1 MDLYTSGDVQTEFVD
16 PVSFVPNNRCA
27 FELQGDKIAYLSNIR
42 LLDLGLVSNGT
53 HNYSRGL
60 GTLALIKNIRLLDS
74 RMELG
79 SLRSPA
85 QYLFFKNQNKTNATN
100 KSQESFMKQ
109 HQLGLEVNA
118 LDGLLDHVH
127 DPAQATNDALTT
139 AKGYLDLR
147 EVFPILNRLPALPTN
162 MFRNLRVE
170 IEFDSAL
177 ANQILTDITA
187 TITVQRPVLCVDHTD
202 NLDMVNRA
210 MSGVMSG
217 GVVWN
222 EIEHDNFL
230 LPAVDTSTYAN
241 DAEVRVAQ
249 DFQSMAFRGKYV
261 ERMVLC
267 KQVLDKA
274 KELNGNNPEG
284 FGAVASSQALLEE
297 NIQYRLNGKAVI
309 PGTGITRPNEALGL
323 VSDEWGVTSGFL
335 GSNLYKWSN
344 LNEVVKFINFG
355 GQQAY
360 QAVRLG
366 ARVAELQIS
375 LSRITNQDT
384 SARDTTNAAQTINLY
399 AEVRKVLVANANG
412 YNITYA

>member
-27 FELQGDKIAYLSNIR
+27 FELRGDKIAYLSNIR

-74 RMELG
+74 RQELG
-79 SLRSPA
+79 ALRFPA
-85 QYLFFKNQNKTNATN
+85 QYLFFKNSNKTNATN
-100 KSQESFMKQ
+100 KSQESFMKKT
-109 HQLGLEVNA
+109 QLGLEVNA

-127 DPAQATNDALTT
+127 DPEQATNDAATT
-139 AKGYLDLR
+139 GKGYLDLR
-147 EVFPILNRLPALPTN
+147 EVFPILNSLPALPTN

-170 IEFDSAL
+170 IEFDSTL

-187 TITVQRPVLCVDHTD
+187 TISVERPVLCVDHTD

-210 MSGVMSG
+210 MSGVMKN

-222 EIEHDNFL
+222 EIEHDNFVMA
-230 LPAVDTSTYAN
+230 AVDTTGYGN
-241 DAEVRVAQ
+241 TDEVRVPQ
-249 DFQSMAFRGKYV
+249 SFQSMAYRGKYV
-261 ERMVLC
+261 ERMILC
-267 KQVLDKA
+267 KQFVDKS
-274 KELNGNNPEG
+274 KELATNNPEG
-284 FGAVASSQALLEE
+284 YGAVASSQALLEE
-297 NIQYRLNGKAVI
+297 NIQYRLNGRNVI
-309 PGTGITRPNEALGL
+309 AGAGITRPNEALGVL
-323 VSDEWGVTSGFL
+323 SDEWGVTSGFL

-344 LNEVVKFINFG
+344 LNEVMKFINFG
-355 GQQAY
+355 GQQAW

-366 ARVAELQIS
+366 ARVAELQLT

-384 SARDTTNAAQTINLY
+384 AARDATNAQLNINLY
-399 AEVRKVLVANANG
+399 AEVRKVLAANADG
-412 YNITYA
+412 YNIQYA